1 MSVCNT
7 KYLIILIILAWR
19 CTAVPIYPIIPEIIT
34 GTVIS
39 HPAALINAAMEENLP
54 NELRNNFY
62 KDANIAA
69 ELAKESWFIDKEM
82 QVQDNSLFFSITFR
96 VIKSDDTKG
105 KGVIYNG

>member
-1 MSVCNT
+1 M
-7 KYLIILIILAWR
+7 
-19 CTAVPIYPIIPEIIT
+19 AVPIYPIIPEIIT

-69 ELAKESWFIDKEM
+69 GLAKESWFIDKEM
-82 QVQDNSLFFSITFR
+82 QVQNNFLSFSMTFR
-96 VIKSDDTKG
+96 TIESEERQRNDLQQ
-105 KGVIYNG
+105 

>member
-1 MSVCNT
+1 MV
-7 KYLIILIILAWR
+7 LITLAWR

-69 ELAKESWFIDKEM
+69 GLARESWFIDKET
-82 QVQDNSLFFSITFR
+82 QVQDNSLFLSITLK
-96 VIKSDDTKG
+96 VIKRKTKN
-105 KGVIYNG
+105 KKDSQRINNGDKSREK